1 MMKDKKNIDDI
12 FRNASIAYSAA
23 TPSNAWEKIDAA
35 LKTKRRRRLIF
46 WISFSSFSLF
56 LILFSIFIFSDF
68 DYQIKSLMPNN
79 SKVQLIEKQKYNSR
93 KAVDSSTTTLQNFE
107 KPSSENS
114 LTISK
119 INQNSNPIS
128 KAKKLSKK
136 LEIPS
141 EPNYNVSKNK
151 NQSELQEP
159 TSISTKSIQNN
170 NIIESHRLKLN
181 IENAEINSKVL
192 VSPAELVKADILL
205 SKIED
210 SIIST
215 TKIDDNLQPNS
226 ALSRDSIAKTNKLK
240 DRFIPE
246 FVISSNIAFG
256 FTSKISQAPK
266 LTEFTSTSTTNEK
279 YGKVPV
285 FGLNIGIY
293 FTKNLSLSLGIQH
306 FNLITNGEFQ
316 IPQNNVRYVNV
327 DNFGYTTAGIYSV
340 QNIETLYN
348 TRSYNPMDYLS
359 KLSKI
364 TQSISMIEIPIS
376 LGYHWNLN
384 NWKFNATTGFSFGK
398 IVDNQIKIGDEK
410 SWLLNGKLK
419 SIKTSISGINFG
431 GEVFFARK
439 KGLNLGIKSDLI
451 MYLNS
456 VSMSSD
462 FSHKPFIFY
471 IGPQLNYWF

>member
-316 IPQNNVRYVNV
+316 IPQNNVRCH
-327 DNFGYTTAGIYSV
+327 FHRHTACAP
-340 QNIETLYN
+340 E
-348 TRSYNPMDYLS
+348 
-359 KLSKI
+359 
-364 TQSISMIEIPIS
+364 MI
-376 LGYHWNLN
+376 
-384 NWKFNATTGFSFGK
+384 
-398 IVDNQIKIGDEK
+398 
-410 SWLLNGKLK
+410 
-419 SIKTSISGINFG
+419 
-431 GEVFFARK
+431 
-439 KGLNLGIKSDLI
+439 
-451 MYLNS
+451 
-456 VSMSSD
+456 
-462 FSHKPFIFY
+462 
-471 IGPQLNYWF
+471 